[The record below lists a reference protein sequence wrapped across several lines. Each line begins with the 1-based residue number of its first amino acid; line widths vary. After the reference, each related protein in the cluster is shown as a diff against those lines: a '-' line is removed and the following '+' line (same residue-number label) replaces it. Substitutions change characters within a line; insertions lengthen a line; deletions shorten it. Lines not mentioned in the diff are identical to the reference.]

1 LLQTK
6 YWEIVGGGYVEHD
19 EGCSYYDDIIENYQI
34 GLKFLKDELNYIP
47 KAAISA
53 DSFGHSQTT
62 LAILAHLGIEG
73 FFVERSDEHMLL

>member
-1 LLQTK
+1 LK
-6 YWEIVGGGYVEHD
+6 EEF
-19 EGCSYYDDIIENYQI
+19 NY
-34 GLKFLKDELNYIP
+34 FP

-73 FFVERSDEHMLL
+73 FFV